1 MALFG
6 LFQKPI
12 DEGIKQCNDSEIQ
25 LLKKR
30 ILELELAQE
39 SIDVKNAIL
48 DFVLAHMEIINFQTA
63 LKVQGVSTSVGDI
76 SAMSEEMSSN
86 TEEILAV
93 EQNVNANIQ
102 EIKQHSI
109 QLVKEME
116 SSITKGEIVQGL
128 LIQGAHSTE
137 QLKDEMNRMNNIGKS
152 VTAIADQTQL
162 LSLNASIEAAR
173 AGEHGKGFNVVA
185 MEVGKLANSSKGS
198 LKEMTTIRS
207 VIDEKLNHT
216 LTNIEQVEYYFTNFL
231 SNMKYNITNL
241 SITSKSIEEAAHGV
255 HQITVASEENVVA
268 IDRLAITTTELSHT
282 SDFSETIQN
291 QVTEMLKAI
300 VPTIRKPSEQTVISQ
315 LAARLMDHASFLRN
329 TIQRAGKKDIL
340 KTHHQC
346 AFGQWY
352 YGHLEQ
358 YHSLSEY
365 RQIEQPHE
373 FVHTAAQKLVNELS
387 ISNLEEMIQH
397 SLNILEAFIAL
408 IDILLKERHAQL
420 EKGLSSHK

>member
-12 DEGIKQCNDSEIQ
+12 VEGIKQCNDSEIQ

-48 DFVLAHMEIINFQTA
+48 DFVLAHMELINFQTA
-63 LKVQGVSTSVGDI
+63 LKVQGVSTSVRDI

-137 QLKDEMNRMNNIGKS
+137 QLRDEMNKMNNIGKS
-152 VTAIADQTQL
+152 VTMIADQTQL
-162 LSLNASIEAAR
+162 LALNASIEAAR

-207 VIDEKLNHT
+207 VIDEKLHHT
-216 LTNIEQVEYYFTNFL
+216 ITNIEQVEYYFTNFL
-231 SNMKYNITNL
+231 SNMKDNITNL
-241 SITSKSIEEAAHGV
+241 SITSKSIEEVAHGV

-315 LAARLMDHASFLRN
+315 LAARLMDHARFLRN
-329 TIQRAGKKDIL
+329 TIQRAGQKDIL

-420 EKGLSSHK
+420 